1 MTKPTEDDKKYK
13 RPESVLILIYSLTGH
28 VLMLHRTFP
37 EDFWQS
43 VTGSLEWGESAA
55 AAAVRE
61 LREETGLDGSDLV
74 NCDYSQEFEIY
85 SIWRDRYP
93 PGTLNNQEHVFLLE
107 LENCQS
113 VDLNPREHTEYRW
126 VLREEAIQL
135 ATSHT
140 NAEAILKWVPRLSL

>member
-1 MTKPTEDDKKYK
+1 MTNPTEDDKKFK
-13 RPESVLILIYSLTGH
+13 RPESVLILIYSLTGY

-43 VTGSLEWGESAA
+43 VTGSLEWGEDVE

-61 LREETGLDGSDLV
+61 LREETGLDGGNVV
-74 NCDYSQEFEIY
+74 NCYYSQEFEIY

-93 PGTLNNQEHVFLLE
+93 PGTTHNTEHVFLLE
-107 LENCQS
+107 LDERQS

-140 NAEAILKWVPRLSL
+140 NAEAILKWVPEFPI